1 MTGRRWLRI
10 GGVSVLV
17 LLVLG
22 GIVAVVGGG
31 GRSGPSNASAPKQAS
46 GGGGSALQDRAA
58 TGMTA
63 DGAAAPATKSEAATG
78 PTGLGGL
85 DSPDPT
91 ARVVKNAAVGVTVAR
106 GRLTSASDALSATVA
121 GAHGFVTASD
131 TARGSAHFVVR
142 VPETAFSST
151 LAAIHRQGKVTSET
165 SKGED
170 VTARFVDI
178 DARLRNWRAQEVVL
192 LDLMRQ
198 AKNIPDS
205 IAVQQQL
212 SQIQQQIEELE
223 GQRRMLDDQ
232 ASFSTIDV
240 TFSVVGAAS
249 PGEPAG
255 RSTLAAAWDDA
266 AGVALAVVG
275 GSLVVLGAL
284 VPLALILALV
294 GGLFLGGR
302 ALVRRGDRVGTLP
315 S

>member
-1 MTGRRWLRI
+1 LRI

-17 LLVLG
+17 LLLLG
-22 GIVAVVGGG
+22 GIVAVLSGG
-31 GRSGPSNASAPKQAS
+31 GRSETSSSPAPEQASAA
-46 GGGGSALQDRAA
+46 GGGSTRQDRAA

-63 DGAAAPATKSEAATG
+63 GGAAAPAAKSEAATG

-91 ARVVKNAAVGVTVAR
+91 ARVVKNASVGVTVGR
-106 GRLTSASDALSATVA
+106 GRLTSASDALAATVA

-131 TARGSAHFVVR
+131 SARGSAHFVVR
-142 VPETAFSST
+142 VPESAFAST
-151 LAAIHRQGKVTSET
+151 LTAIHRQGKVTSET

-170 VTARFVDI
+170 VTARFVDL